1 MRNNYIGPKK
11 LAKLQ
16 ASQEEYRNTIK
27 ALREQGFEVVVVNYH
42 GKNPMTWSY
51 THNGEKSV
59 LGWDYESQVIGHIL
73 NKIMQVLFL

>member
-16 ASQEEYRNTIK
+16 ASKEEYHNNIK
-27 ALREQGFEVVVVNYH
+27 ALREQGFEVGVVNYH

-51 THNGEKSV
+51 THNGERSA
-59 LGWDYESQVIGHIL
+59 LGWDHESQVIQYL
-73 NKIMQVLFL
+73 LKKIN

>member
-16 ASQEEYRNTIK
+16 ASQEEYRK
-27 ALREQGFEVVVVNYH
+27 KLRALLEQGFEVVVVNYH

-51 THNGEKSV
+51 THNGEGLA
-59 LGWDYESQVIGHIL
+59 LGWDYESQVVQYLISSYNIS
-73 NKIMQVLFL
+73 II

>member
-11 LAKLQ
+11 LAKLR
-16 ASQEEYRNTIK
+16 ASQEEYHNNIK

-51 THNGEKSV
+51 THNGEKSAW
-59 LGWDYESQVIGHIL
+59 GWDHESQVIQHLITSH
-73 NKIMQVLFL
+73 NISII